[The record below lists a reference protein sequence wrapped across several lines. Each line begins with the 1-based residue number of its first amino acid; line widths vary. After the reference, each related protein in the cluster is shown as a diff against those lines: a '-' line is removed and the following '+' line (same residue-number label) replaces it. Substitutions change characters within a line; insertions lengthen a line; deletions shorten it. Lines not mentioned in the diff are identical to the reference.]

1 MDQSEMG
8 HYPTPPHDNNVTL
21 VPELRRSRDG
31 WSGKGWTAD
40 GETWRVVNNIIKI
53 RYSDADY
60 NRVPSEEQRKRT
72 VDNEGN
78 FSEYVRASEDNH
90 LYQLWM
96 RKIGRLL
103 ADWVLQKGLYG
114 ASNGNPFYLP
124 RTRTNDRG
132 KKKNLTASPPW
143 KLIRFPEGYTLWIHK
158 SGVETDPA
166 NPRIDAYLYG
176 APHLG
181 PTTGRTLSAPP
192 APTIFRSPMEFV
204 EHAIWLM
211 RRGAGQCLCKYCT
224 PGQNQIAI
232 NLRLYRGNLDND
244 NDDAVTVTVTDG
256 DGNDGAAAAAAAGAA
271 GAAGS
276 GSGGDG
282 SGGGGSSSGPSA
294 AASRGRATGT
304 RSRRGRRAKRDRS
317 PPIMAKDY
325 RVGNIPSPPRPDSA

>member
-1 MDQSEMG
+1 MG
-8 HYPTPPHDNNVTL
+8 HYPTPPHDNIVTL

-132 KKKNLTASPPW
+132 KKN
-143 KLIRFPEGYTLWIHK
+143 KLDSF
-158 SGVETDPA
+158 A
-166 NPRIDAYLYG
+166 
-176 APHLG
+176 
-181 PTTGRTLSAPP
+181 
-192 APTIFRSPMEFV
+192 PMEAHKV
-204 EHAIWLM
+204 SRRLHALDTQVGRRNGPRQPAHRRIPLRRTSPRSDHRSHLIGPSRADDLPLPHGVRRARDM
-211 RRGAGQCLCKYCT
+211 AHAPRRGAMPVQVLH
-224 PGQNQIAI
+224 
-232 NLRLYRGNLDND
+232 
-244 NDDAVTVTVTDG
+244 
-256 DGNDGAAAAAAAGAA
+256 
-271 GAAGS
+271 
-276 GSGGDG
+276 
-282 SGGGGSSSGPSA
+282 
-294 AASRGRATGT
+294 
-304 RSRRGRRAKRDRS
+304 
-317 PPIMAKDY
+317 
-325 RVGNIPSPPRPDSA
+325 PRPKSDRHQPPALSRQLGQRQRRRRHRHRHRWRWQ